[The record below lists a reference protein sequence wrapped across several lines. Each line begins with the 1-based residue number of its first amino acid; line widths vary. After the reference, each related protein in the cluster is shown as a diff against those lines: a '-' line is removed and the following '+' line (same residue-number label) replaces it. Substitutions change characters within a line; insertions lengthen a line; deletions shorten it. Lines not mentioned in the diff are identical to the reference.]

1 MEATLESERFKK
13 LLKKQGITIPFE
25 VYFSG
30 SKLGYTIL
38 VETPW
43 GQEEIKEV
51 IYDQGL
57 FGTRWASRGFED
69 IVYKTLNIQDK
80 VEKHLLEQWKEN
92 Q

>member
-1 MEATLESERFKK
+1 
-13 LLKKQGITIPFE
+13 
-25 VYFSG
+25 
-30 SKLGYTIL
+30 